1 MMGINKQSDDEA
13 DLQIGA
19 TDQGM
24 VRLYISSSSIDLP
37 MDFEPE
43 DAIEIAEE
51 IMAAAEQVRGATS
64 KRK

>member
-1 MMGINKQSDDEA
+1 MGINKQSDDEA

-24 VRLYISSSSIDLP
+24 VRLYISSSTIDLP
-37 MDFEPE
+37 MDFEPD

-51 IMAAAEQVRGATS
+51 IMAAAEQVRGAS
-64 KRK
+64 RKRK

>member
-1 MMGINKQSDDEA
+1 MGINKQSDEAA

-24 VRLYISSSSIDLP
+24 VRLYISSGSVDLP
-37 MDFEPE
+37 MDFEPA

-51 IMAAAEQVRGATS
+51 IMAAAEQARHAG
-64 KRK
+64 RKG